1 MFHPVRLG
9 IVAVGIGTG
18 FLAAEVPIA
27 ASAADGPTRME
38 YQVQH
43 SKYGDVGTYTN
54 IVDKNADSTT
64 VNTQG
69 RIKVSILGIPA
80 YRQEF
85 DRVERWKGSRL
96 VNFHGVTTENGK
108 KTEVNGAAQ
117 GDHFTV
123 IAPAGTV
130 AAPTDVRPAN
140 PWSDKVLMGDTIL
153 TPEEGR
159 VEKVGVSGGE
169 TVPVMVN
176 GHSVSTRH
184 YRIQRLDTQ
193 KRYELWF
200 DGEGVPIRFADI
212 SPKETITFNLSQCE
226 GAAVCPL
233 LKDQNFAQR

>member
-1 MFHPVRLG
+1 MFIPVRLG
-9 IVAVGIGTG
+9 VVAVGVATG
-18 FLAAEVPIA
+18 FLAEVPIS
-27 ASAADGPTRME
+27 ASAADAPTRME
-38 YQVQH
+38 YRVQH
-43 SKYGDVGTYTN
+43 SKYGDVGSYTN
-54 IVDKNADSTT
+54 TVEKNADGTT

-96 VNFHGVTTENGK
+96 VNFHGETTQNGK
-108 KTEVNGAAQ
+108 KTVVNGIAE

-123 IAPAGTV
+123 VTPTATTT
-130 AAPTDVRPAN
+130 APTDVRPAN
-140 PWSDKVLMGDTIL
+140 PWSDKLLMGDTIL
-153 TPEEGR
+153 TPEEGH
-159 VEKVGVSGGE
+159 VEKVDVSGGE

-176 GHSVSTRH
+176 GHSVETHH
-184 YRIQRLDTQ
+184 YRIQRPDGQ

-233 LKDQNFAQR
+233 LKDQTFAQR